1 MLASTRSSRVP
12 SPVLAPSS
20 RSLRLPCSLRRPV
33 PEQTIRAARASDRRK
48 RRSIWR
54 ERPPERNGRRR
65 GAVGTMR
72 WMHSAMHYSAS
83 IVVDGFH
90 CDPEHVKHW
99 MQLLYVNATVSQNGN
114 VEGNN
119 PRILL
124 QEK

>member
-12 SPVLAPSS
+12 SPLSTPRPPA
-20 RSLRLPCSLRRPV
+20 LPCSPRRPV

-54 ERPPERNGRRR
+54 ERPPAGWVEERRSGNDALDALRDALLRVRRRR
-65 GAVGTMR
+65 GRIPLRSGACEALDAAVICKRYG
-72 WMHSAMHYSAS
+72 
-83 IVVDGFH
+83 I
-90 CDPEHVKHW
+90 
-99 MQLLYVNATVSQNGN
+99 VSQNGN

-124 QEK
+124 